1 MSLIKKSLVKG
12 EAVYL
17 DDLKVSDVRYLSFVR
32 STYPHARIHSINLDK
47 LFKCQGVEAVITAED
62 MKEYC
67 QPMSRL
73 VEGAP
78 INHKIGLKYPL
89 ALGKVRFVGE
99 PVVAIVTTSPLI
111 AADAIE
117 LVEIEYEPL
126 KPVND
131 PQNALDERAPLL
143 YEELGTNEAF
153 SWSVLNGDPDTSFRN
168 ADIVVSDE
176 LKIQRVAGVAM
187 ETRGAMACYDRVN
200 GRLTLWSTTH
210 RPHALKTSLALLL
223 NIPEEKIRVVT
234 PQVGG
239 SFGTKTNTYPE
250 EVVTAFTSILLHK
263 PVKWVST
270 RREDFLSATHGRDMR
285 VKVVAG
291 ARNNGE
297 LIALKASV
305 LSDLG
310 AYWHRFAHGAP
321 LIIGKLLSGCYRV
334 KNYEATVVGVYT
346 NKMATHVYRGTGRPE
361 AAYVIEK
368 IMDRIARKAGLDP
381 AYVRTRNF
389 IPPDLMPYKNP
400 AGSIYDSGDYQAALN
415 KALQL
420 FEYEKMKK
428 ARSEMR
434 KNDKLVGI
442 GIASYV
448 EVCSVAG
455 GWEYVEAR
463 VEPTG
468 RIRLFTGIS
477 SHGQSTEEVLRL
489 IFAKEMELNANDID
503 IVTGDTDVVA
513 YGWGSIASRSLMAAG
528 SGVVAVAQKLKE
540 RLLNIAATLM
550 EANINDLA
558 YSSGKIHV
566 KDSPQN
572 FMTIRDIAS
581 QIYAYHG
588 ITSKAQLVKEP
599 LTVSEFVHIE
609 PAFPYGTHV
618 CMVEIDKD
626 TGEVKILKYVAVD
639 DVGRII
645 SRELVEGQIIGGIVS
660 GVGQTLLEEII
671 YAENCTLITD
681 SLINYA
687 IPSSNET
694 PNIISDFIEVP
705 APNKLGVKGAG
716 ESGVVGAIAALANA
730 IEDALSPFNVEI
742 SSLPLTPWIIWQTL
756 KSSAFTK
763 P

>member
-1 MSLIKKSLVKG
+1 
-12 EAVYL
+12 
-17 DDLKVSDVRYLSFVR
+17 
-32 STYPHARIHSINLDK
+32 
-47 LFKCQGVEAVITAED
+47 
-62 MKEYC
+62 
-67 QPMSRL
+67 
-73 VEGAP
+73 
-78 INHKIGLKYPL
+78 
-89 ALGKVRFVGE
+89 
-99 PVVAIVTTSPLI
+99 
-111 AADAIE
+111 
-117 LVEIEYEPL
+117 
-126 KPVND
+126 
-131 PQNALDERAPLL
+131 
-143 YEELGTNEAF
+143 
-153 SWSVLNGDPDTSFRN
+153 
-168 ADIVVSDE
+168 
-176 LKIQRVAGVAM
+176 
-187 ETRGAMACYDRVN
+187 
-200 GRLTLWSTTH
+200 
-210 RPHALKTSLALLL
+210 
-223 NIPEEKIRVVT
+223 
-234 PQVGG
+234 
-239 SFGTKTNTYPE
+239 
-250 EVVTAFTSILLHK
+250 
-263 PVKWVST
+263 
-270 RREDFLSATHGRDMR
+270 
-285 VKVVAG
+285 
-291 ARNNGE
+291 
-297 LIALKASV
+297 
-305 LSDLG
+305 
-310 AYWHRFAHGAP
+310 
-321 LIIGKLLSGCYRV
+321 
-334 KNYEATVVGVYT
+334 
-346 NKMATHVYRGTGRPE
+346 
-361 AAYVIEK
+361 
-368 IMDRIARKAGLDP
+368 
-381 AYVRTRNF
+381 
-389 IPPDLMPYKNP
+389 
-400 AGSIYDSGDYQAALN
+400 
-415 KALQL
+415 
-420 FEYEKMKK
+420 
-428 ARSEMR
+428 
-434 KNDKLVGI
+434 DKLVGI